1 MRSRRIVAGA
11 FLSASLLIGCGE
23 TAQEAQ
29 PPVLTTALP
38 TPATPGQSV
47 TIYGRLPAQT
57 HQAVLTSSVGKAR
70 FELSGQPVKDGLQV
84 TLPADLMADVY
95 TVTVPG
101 IAGQSITLDVVPRL
115 DQVQLEGNTVRIQG
129 AGWGSTASNA
139 LIEVNGQR
147 LVAQGNAQTLTAV
160 LSAPSSTTGTASETY
175 GVLNVRVLVAER
187 ASETKSFRKEA
198 ATVRG
203 EVSWP
208 ASGQEVRT
216 QAVKTRTAQPSTRLL
231 WSGPQAAPAPGLA
244 EKADLGVPGL
254 HQATYRSVLEAQ
266 QAFAALAQAGAR
278 VEYDQVLQLQD
289 LSRTLQPLGHLQAQE
304 INARQW
310 QWPLLGVTEAWTRT
324 RGAGV
329 TVALLDTGVAAE
341 HPDLQGRLWPGR
353 DFVDGDATPQDMNGH
368 GTHVAGLIAANGVLK
383 GAAPEAKL
391 LPIRV
396 IGPSG
401 GSVSDL
407 IRGLLWAA
415 NLNPEDP
422 NPHPAQIINLSLGT
436 AEYSDLLE
444 QAVKQV
450 TDTGILVVAATGN
463 DGGLPYAPAN
473 IPGVLAVTSV
483 NGPVT
488 TYQPSYAN
496 RGPGTRLAAY
506 GGDLNAD
513 QDGNSVRDGILSTD
527 IDASGQPTY
536 ALRQG
541 TSMATP
547 EVSGIAALLLAQG
560 TPVWAVKALLEGQA
574 TDLGVAGMDLN
585 TGWGLANANTTAST
599 PDVYVIALD
608 AQARVITYVRPT
620 NRTFTLQSLPPNT
633 AVRLIAA
640 SDRNHNG
647 VAGEAGELL
656 SAPVDVTTPAGQVG
670 TAQLKLNPSSGSAPI
685 TLPR

>member
-1 MRSRRIVAGA
+1 M
-11 FLSASLLIGCGE
+11 
-23 TAQEAQ
+23 
-29 PPVLTTALP
+29 
-38 TPATPGQSV
+38 
-47 TIYGRLPAQT
+47 
-57 HQAVLTSSVGKAR
+57 GKAR

-84 TLPADLMADVY
+84 MLPANLVADMY

-101 IAGQSITLDVVPRL
+101 IEKQSITLDVVPRL
-115 DQVQLEGNTVRIQG
+115 DQVQLEGNTVHVQG
-129 AGWGSTASNA
+129 AGWGSAPTTA

-147 LVAQGNAQTLTAV
+147 LAAKGTSQTLTTV
-160 LSAPSSTTGTASETY
+160 LSAPSTGTGTASDTY
-175 GVLNVRVLVAER
+175 GVLNIRVLVGER
-187 ASETKSFRKEA
+187 ASETKSLRKEA
-198 ATVRG
+198 VTVRG
-203 EVSWP
+203 EVRWP
-208 ASGQEVRT
+208 ASGQEVRAQT
-216 QAVKTRTAQPSTRLL
+216 LRTRIAQPSTRLL
-231 WSGPQAAPAPGLA
+231 WSGPQAAPVLGLI
-244 EKADLGVPGL
+244 EGADLGVLGL
-254 HQATYRSVLEAQ
+254 HQATYRSVLESQ
-266 QAFAALAQAGAR
+266 QAFEALERAGAQ
-278 VEYDQVLQLQD
+278 VEYDHVLQLQN
-289 LSRTLQPLGHLQAQE
+289 LSRTFQSLGHLQAQDVD
-304 INARQW
+304 ARQW
-310 QWPLLGVTEAWTRT
+310 QWPLLGVTEAWSRT

-353 DFVDGDATPQDMNGH
+353 DFVDDDASPQDLNGH

-391 LPIRV
+391 LPVRV

-415 NLNPEDP
+415 NLSPGDP
-422 NPHPAQIINLSLGT
+422 NPHPAQVINLSLGT
-436 AEYSDLLE
+436 AEYSELLE
-444 QAVKQV
+444 QAIGQV
-450 TDTGILVVAATGN
+450 LNAGILVVAATGN
-463 DGGLPYAPAN
+463 DGGLPYSPAN

-483 NGPVT
+483 SGAVT

-527 IDASGQPTY
+527 IDAAGHPTY

-574 TDLGVAGMDLN
+574 TDLGVTGMDLN
-585 TGWGLANANTTAST
+585 TGWGLVNASATAST
-599 PDVYVIALD
+599 PDLYVVALD
-608 AQARVITYVRPT
+608 LQDRVITYVRPT
-620 NRTFTLQSLPPNT
+620 NGAFTLQSLPPNT
-633 AVRLIAA
+633 AVRLMAA

-656 SAPVDVTTPAGQVG
+656 SAPVDITTPTGQTG
-670 TAQLKLNPSSGSAPI
+670 TAQLNLNPSSGSTPI